1 MSTKVIPFT
10 GVRKRSLVLV
20 KGGRGK
26 VATPSLTDGER
37 YPRFP
42 PAWVDWLILGLGLA
56 ALNLPSPIP
65 LLSLVAIVV
74 ISLVLARRVKKDGG
88 EDPNVDS
95 GVSSVCIAF
104 FTGLLGYPPVK
115 RPLERQFPKVRIFDK
130 QLVVFVA
137 CEAVLYL
144 MKRMVLSGP
153 HGESSNF
160 LSILLFV
167 IVVGVGFRVLLWWDT
182 SR

>member
-1 MSTKVIPFT
+1 MVRVR
-10 GVRKRSLVLV
+10 GVRKPSLVLV

-26 VATPSLTDGER
+26 VATPPLTDDER

-65 LLSLVAIVV
+65 LLSLVAMVV
-74 ISLVLARRVKKDGG
+74 ISLVLAHRIKKDGG
-88 EDPNVDS
+88 EDPNVDI
-95 GVSSVCIAF
+95 GIASVCIGF
-104 FTGLLGYPPVK
+104 FIEFMGSPQVK

-130 QLVVFVA
+130 QLVVFVI

-144 MKRMVLSGP
+144 MRRMVLSG
-153 HGESSNF
+153 HGGEPSNF

-167 IVVGVGFRVLLWWDT
+167 IVVGVGLRVLLWWDT